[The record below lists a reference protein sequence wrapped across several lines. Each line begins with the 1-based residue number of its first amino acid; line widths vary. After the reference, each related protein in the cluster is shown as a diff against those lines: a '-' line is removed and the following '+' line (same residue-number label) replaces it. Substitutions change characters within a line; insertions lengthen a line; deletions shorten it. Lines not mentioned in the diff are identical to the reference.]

1 MARSSSRVTFSSV
14 LAVREFR
21 AMWAAEAFSQA
32 GDQLARVALSI
43 LVFQRTDSAA
53 LTGLTYALTFVPAL
67 VGGILLAGLGDR
79 YPRRDVMIA
88 ADLARMVLIGAMAL
102 PGTPLWLLCVLV
114 AAATLLN
121 GPFKASQQAMLP
133 DVLEGEKYSVG
144 MAIRNITIQTAQL
157 AGFAGGGALVA
168 ALSPPLGLGVDAATF
183 LVSAVLLRTGVRR
196 RPAALTASANTAA
209 KPSFLASTVVGAK
222 VVWRDP
228 GLRVLIALCWLA
240 GFYVVPDALA
250 APYANSLA
258 AGAIAV
264 GLIMAAD
271 PVGSVIGGIV
281 FSWVPEHLQIRVI
294 GVLGILAGVPL
305 VFCVLKPG
313 LIVSMVLFGL
323 SGLFATA
330 YNIQGTASFVR
341 RLPDAQRAQGS
352 GLLSSGLTTVQGLG
366 ALVAGIIADRIGPAH
381 TVALAGLVGALV
393 AVPIAV
399 GWSRASRSENS
410 RVGEA

>member
-1 MARSSSRVTFSSV
+1 
-14 LAVREFR
+14 
-21 AMWAAEAFSQA
+21 
-32 GDQLARVALSI
+32 
-43 LVFQRTDSAA
+43 
-53 LTGLTYALTFVPAL
+53 
-67 VGGILLAGLGDR
+67 
-79 YPRRDVMIA
+79 MIA

-168 ALSPPLGLGVDAATF
+168 ALSPPVGLGVDAATF

-196 RPAALTASANTAA
+196 RPAALSASANTAA

-240 GFYVVPDALA
+240 GFYVVPEALA

-410 RVGEA
+410 RVGED